1 MFNTYII
8 IQARVTS
15 TRLPQKVLLPLCN
28 KTVLAVMID
37 RLKDFKDN
45 IIIATTNDGSQ
56 KPIVELCK
64 KLNLKYYE
72 GDTNNVLSRY
82 YETALK
88 YDLKDEDI
96 IVRCTSDCPLID
108 YEVTKNTIEFFK
120 NENVDYVSSGAHC
133 GFPRGMDTEV
143 FRFRLLK
150 EAFFNANT
158 EYEKEHVTPYLHTTK
173 KNELNIKY
181 YKNKQDDSKY
191 RLTLDEE
198 DDYKTIVEVY
208 KKFDNSLDF
217 SYEQLILMLNQNEY
231 IYNINAHVEQ
241 KKK

>member
-1 MFNTYII
+1 MSKPYII
-8 IQARVTS
+8 IQARMTS
-15 TRLPQKVLLPLCN
+15 TRLPKKVLLPLCD
-28 KTVLAVMID
+28 KTVLEIMIN

-56 KPIVELCK
+56 KPIVDLCE

-82 YETALK
+82 YEAALK
-88 YDLKDEDI
+88 YGLKDEDI

-120 NENVDYVSSGAHC
+120 EQNVDYVSSGSHC

-143 FRFRLLK
+143 FRFKLLRS
-150 EAFFNANT
+150 AFINAKT
-158 EYEKEHVTPYLHTTK
+158 DYEKEHVTPYIHTSK
-173 KNELNIKY
+173 KDELNIKY
-181 YKNKQDDSKY
+181 YENKEDDSRY

-208 KKFDNSLDF
+208 KKFDNSLEF
-217 SYEQLILMLNQNEY
+217 SYEQLISMLKENEY
-231 IYNINAHVEQ
+231 IHKLNAHVEQ